1 MLKAVG
7 IPLQVLEEGVTVK
20 DAMMGMLLVL
30 FEVKMRLLAD
40 PVAPIPIP
48 VFVFDQLKVVLAT
61 RDPPKDKFTV
71 VPAHSILSAIGVM
84 LGVGFTRTV
93 KILAIP
99 LHPLLKGVTENSELI
114 GTL

>member
-48 VFVFDQLKVVLAT
+48 VFVFDQL
-61 RDPPKDKFTV
+61 
-71 VPAHSILSAIGVM
+71 
-84 LGVGFTRTV
+84 
-93 KILAIP
+93 
-99 LHPLLKGVTENSELI
+99 
-114 GTL
+114 

>member
-48 VFVFDQLKVVLAT
+48 LVVEVAKPAPVVEAKAEVVTEAVKPAKKAPAKKAAPAKKPAAKKAVPAKKTTVKKKVV
-61 RDPPKDKFTV
+61 
-71 VPAHSILSAIGVM
+71 
-84 LGVGFTRTV
+84 
-93 KILAIP
+93 
-99 LHPLLKGVTENSELI
+99 
-114 GTL
+114 